1 MAHVSITFS
10 EKDELDHDRS
20 MTYQQAH
27 VYTTEDLEYFF
38 IKAAT
43 AWGFQYIFEDYDILK
58 MVKDFPNDSN

>member
-1 MAHVSITFS
+1 
-10 EKDELDHDRS
+10 

-43 AWGFQYIFEDYDILK
+43 AWGFEYIFEDYDILK
-58 MVKDFPNDSN
+58 MVKENPNDSN